1 MVEPLNLSEVNGS
14 ELDVPG
20 ADRVTTES
28 VVVEQ
33 GRAVLG
39 LSTWLVDAAVA
50 ATSSGRLLQVVT
62 PADTRITY
70 PLELLFAEGGAQWVV
85 RDGAGGFRDGF
96 LGLPVGWNG
105 LRFVPLDGRV
115 PDPDPARDPAAGSIE
130 VQITTLHPASHD
142 LRLGASTEAAAL
154 ALTGAQPRGWGT
166 AEPVTQPWSTR
177 QVTEI
182 CHDRSPQ
189 PTALVVVAGE
199 PGSRVLGRLRT
210 ERVTSG
216 VVEEVRLAGPA
227 AAAVGQDAIDGL
239 VEDLAGTARSMIV
252 AVHPVRAAGTRPAEV
267 SLPATPY
274 GILIGPSVLSAR
286 GVDHARL
293 APASAV
299 RVLGRR
305 SGDPACW
312 CRLDGEP
319 GAAFDRL
326 GAVLRHFGMGDSLR

>member
-1 MVEPLNLSEVNGS
+1 VVEPLNGS
-14 ELDVPG
+14 ELDVPA
-20 ADRVTTES
+20 ADRVTAES

-96 LGLPVGWNG
+96 IGLPVGWNG
-105 LRFVPLDGRV
+105 RRFVPLDGRI
-115 PDPDPARDPAAGSIE
+115 PDPDPTRDPAAGSIE
-130 VQITTLHPASHD
+130 LQITTLHPASHD
-142 LRLGASTEAAAL
+142 LRLGASTQAAAL
-154 ALTGAQPRGWGT
+154 ALTGAPPRGWGT
-166 AEPVTQPWSTR
+166 AEPATQPWSTR

-189 PTALVVVAGE
+189 PTALVVVGGE
-199 PGSRVLGRLRT
+199 PGRRVLGRLRT

-216 VVEEVRLAGPA
+216 VLEEVRLAGPA

-274 GILIGPSVLSAR
+274 GILIGPTVLAAR

>member
-1 MVEPLNLSEVNGS
+1 VVEPLNGTELEV
-14 ELDVPG
+14 PA
-20 ADRVTTES
+20 ADRITAEA

-39 LSTWLVDAAVA
+39 LSTWLADAAVA
-50 ATSSGRLLQVVT
+50 ATSAGRLLQVVT
-62 PADTRITY
+62 RADTRITY

-96 LGLPVGWNG
+96 IGLPVGWNG

-130 VQITTLHPASHD
+130 VQISTLHPATHE
-142 LRLGASTEAAAL
+142 LQLGASTVAAVR
-154 ALTGAQPRGWGT
+154 ALTGAEPRGWGA
-166 AEPVTQPWSTR
+166 AEPATQPWSIR
-177 QVTEI
+177 QVTEM
-182 CHDRSPQ
+182 CHDRSPD
-189 PTALVVVAGE
+189 PTALVVVGGE
-199 PGSRVLGRLRT
+199 PGRRVVGRLRA

-216 VVEEVRLAGPA
+216 VLEEVRLAGPA

-239 VEDLAGTARSMIV
+239 VEDLAGTVRSMIV
-252 AVHPVRAAGTRPAEV
+252 AVHPVRAGGTRPAEV
-267 SLPATPY
+267 SMPATPY
-274 GILIGPSVLSAR
+274 GILIGPTVLAVH
-286 GVDHARL
+286 GVDHARA

-319 GAAFDRL
+319 GAAFERL
-326 GAVLRHFGMGDSLR
+326 GAVLRHFGVGETLR